1 MRPGDDVICQSFTF
15 AASANPVFID
25 SEPDNWNMSPEFLEV
40 AIKDRIAV
48 TGKKPRAI
56 IPVHLYGMPARMDRI
71 LEVAQR
77 FDIPVLEDA
86 AEALGSK
93 YRGQFCGTFGE
104 FACLSFNGNNIITTS
119 GGGALVCCSADEAGV
134 TKFLATQARDNAPH
148 YQHSHIGYNY
158 RLSNIC
164 AGIGR
169 GQMLVLDQHIAAR
182 RAINNKYREML
193 KSAPGISFL
202 ENPNSDFESNMWL
215 TCIIVDPEKAGYSRE
230 DLRLRM
236 EAANIETR
244 PLWKPMHL
252 QPVFSEYPFYG
263 NGTSEHL
270 FNNGLCL
277 PSHPALCEGDLARVV
292 GIFKVG

>member
-1 MRPGDDVICQSFTF
+1 MGGQEQQFIQEAFDTNWVVPLGPNVDGFERDLQGYLGEDKHIVALSSGTAAIHLGLIQLGVRPGDDVICQSFTF
-15 AASANPVFID
+15 AASANPIKYLGANPVFID
-25 SEPDNWNMSPEFLEV
+25 SEPDNWNMSPEFLEL

-77 FDIPVLEDA
+77 YDIPVLEDA

-93 YRGQFCGTFGE
+93 YKGQFCGTFGE
-104 FACLSFNGNNIITTS
+104 FACLSFNGNKIITTS
-119 GGGALVCCSADEAGV
+119 GGGALVCRSADEAGV

-215 TCIIVDPEKAGYSRE
+215 TII
-230 DLRLRM
+230 
-236 EAANIETR
+236 
-244 PLWKPMHL
+244 
-252 QPVFSEYPFYG
+252 
-263 NGTSEHL
+263 
-270 FNNGLCL
+270 L
-277 PSHPALCEGDLARVV
+277 PQIQTTG
-292 GIFKVG
+292 